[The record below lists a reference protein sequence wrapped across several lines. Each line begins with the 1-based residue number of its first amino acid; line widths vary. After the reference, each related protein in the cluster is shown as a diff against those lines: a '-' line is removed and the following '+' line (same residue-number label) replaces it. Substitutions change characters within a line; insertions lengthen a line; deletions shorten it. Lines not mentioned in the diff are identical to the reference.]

1 MKNMNRIKQIIIL
14 LVFVQQITFAG
25 TIVVDQS
32 GNGDYATIGAAIS
45 AAANNDTIQ
54 IKAGTYLEAIEN
66 SKSLTLIGSGMG
78 STIIY
83 SGSDGTFSHQ
93 SGSLTLIG
101 IKIQSTG
108 KYAFII
114 QTGSATIIHCEFE
127 TKKSD
132 SGGFNS
138 YVGLWAY
145 SNTDLTVYNS
155 VFKNN
160 GSGIYHSGSGGTH
173 KVYNS
178 IFYNNATGFYNHS
191 SATSEIYNSIF
202 YSNKYGLYAS
212 GTVLHVYNCYFD
224 NSSSDIANGS
234 LALGENT
241 NINPQFVNAPTSW
254 AIKTSSELIDAGNP
268 AAINNDPD
276 GSRNDIGIYGG
287 PKSISL
293 GPAITALSISS
304 SSVEQGTAVTI
315 TGTAKSK

>member
-1 MKNMNRIKQIIIL
+1 MNRIKQTIIL
-14 LVFVQQITFAG
+14 LVFVPEVILAD
-25 TIVVDQS
+25 TIVVDLS
-32 GNGDYATIGAAIS
+32 GSGDYTTIGAAIS
-45 AAANNDTIQ
+45 AASNNDTIQ
-54 IKAGTYLEAIEN
+54 IKAGTYLEPIEN

-83 SGSDGTFSHQ
+83 SGSDGTFKHY

-108 KYAFII
+108 KFAFVI
-114 QTGSATIIHCEFE
+114 QSGSATIIHCEFE
-127 TKKSD
+127 TTRD
-132 SGGFNS
+132 DG

-145 SNTDLTVYNS
+145 ANTSVTVYNS

-160 GSGIYHSGSGGTH
+160 GRGIDHSGSGGTH

-178 IFYNNATGFYNHS
+178 IFYDNMYGFHNHNT
-191 SATSEIYNSIF
+191 ATSEIYNSIF
-202 YSNKYGLYAS
+202 YSNKYGLLAY
-212 GTVLHVYNCYFD
+212 GTVLHVYNCYFG
-224 NSSSDIANGS
+224 NSTQDIAQGS

-241 NINPQFVNAPTSW
+241 NDPQFVNAPTSW

-268 AAINNDPD
+268 AATNNDPD

-287 PKSISL
+287 PKSISS

-304 SSVEQGTAVTI
+304 ASVVQGTSVTI
-315 TGTAKSK
+315 TATAKSK